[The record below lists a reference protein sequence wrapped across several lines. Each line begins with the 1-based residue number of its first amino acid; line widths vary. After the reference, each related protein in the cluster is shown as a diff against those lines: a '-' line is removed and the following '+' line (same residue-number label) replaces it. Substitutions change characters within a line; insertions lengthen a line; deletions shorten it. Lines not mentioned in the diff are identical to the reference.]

1 MNGKSRITGFLLL
14 VFTPLAVHGAQ
25 APRPLHHVE
34 RAASEITVDGVL
46 DEAAWQKAAKIELKY
61 ETRPGENTPPAVATE
76 AFVTYDAG
84 HLYVAFRAHD
94 PNPSAIRAHVS
105 DRDSAFN
112 DDFVG
117 IVLDTFNDQRRA
129 FEFFVNPLG
138 VQMDLFMDDVSG
150 NEDSTWDA
158 IWNAAGRI
166 DEDGYTVEIAIPFS
180 SLRFPRTEGEQTWGV
195 DVLRFYPRSQRA
207 RISDHPLDRNV
218 NCYLC
223 QNSKIAGFA
232 GITPGR
238 NLELTPTVT
247 ATRTDKRQDFPSGPL
262 REGGVKT
269 EPGLTA
275 KWGVTPNLTL
285 NATLNPDFS
294 QVEADAAQLN
304 VNTQF
309 ALFFP
314 EKRPFFLEGADFFS
328 TPFNVV
334 FTRNVAAPSWGVKLT
349 GKEEKNAIGVFAA
362 QDDRTNL
369 LFPGNSGSSSTSL
382 GFQTTDAVLRYR
394 RDFGSS
400 SAVGVL
406 FTDRQGDGY
415 MNHLAGIDGLYRMTD
430 SDHVRLQ
437 FLRSQTGYPHEVATQ
452 FGQPQGTFAD
462 SAYQIAYNHDTR
474 DWFAFARYEDVGR
487 DFRADMGFLPRVD
500 YTFLQ
505 AGGGHVW
512 NGNLRG
518 FTRASLSSDWDR
530 REDQRGQRL
539 EELVEVTADCNGPL
553 QTFTT
558 LNVARRNRFFN
569 GLTFKDTF
577 STLYSEMQ
585 PSGNLFL
592 SLSLNYGGEIDFVNT
607 RAGDLVQVSPTV
619 RFDLGRHLRTQLSH
633 VYQRLDVRGGELF
646 TANLTQLSGVYQ
658 LNVRTFLR
666 ATFQYTDVQRNPA
679 LYLAAVDE
687 RTEALFS
694 QFLFSYK
701 LNPQTVLFLGYSD
714 TSAADQRIDL
724 TRTDRTFFLKLGYA
738 WVP

>member
-1 MNGKSRITGFLLL
+1 M
-14 VFTPLAVHGAQ
+14 
-25 APRPLHHVE
+25 
-34 RAASEITVDGVL
+34 
-46 DEAAWQKAAKIELKY
+46 
-61 ETRPGENTPPAVATE
+61 
-76 AFVTYDAG
+76 
-84 HLYVAFRAHD
+84 
-94 PNPSAIRAHVS
+94 
-105 DRDSAFN
+105 
-112 DDFVG
+112 
-117 IVLDTFNDQRRA
+117 
-129 FEFFVNPLG
+129 
-138 VQMDLFMDDVSG
+138 
-150 NEDSTWDA
+150 
-158 IWNAAGRI
+158 
-166 DEDGYTVEIAIPFS
+166 
-180 SLRFPRTEGEQTWGV
+180 
-195 DVLRFYPRSQRA
+195 
-207 RISDHPLDRNV
+207 
-218 NCYLC
+218 
-223 QNSKIAGFA
+223 
-232 GITPGR
+232 
-238 NLELTPTVT
+238 
-247 ATRTDKRQDFPSGPL
+247 
-262 REGGVKT
+262 
-269 EPGLTA
+269 
-275 KWGVTPNLTL
+275 
-285 NATLNPDFS
+285 
-294 QVEADAAQLN
+294 
-304 VNTQF
+304 
-309 ALFFP
+309 
-314 EKRPFFLEGADFFS
+314 
-328 TPFNVV
+328 
-334 FTRNVAAPSWGVKLT
+334 AAPSWGVKLT

-362 QDDRTNL
+362 RDDRTNL
-369 LFPGNSGSSSTSL
+369 LFPGNSGSSSASL
-382 GFQTTDAVLRYR
+382 GLQTTDAVLRYR

-430 SDHVRLQ
+430 SDRVRLQ
-437 FLRSQTGYPHEVATQ
+437 FLRSQTGYPHEVATE
-452 FGQPQGTFAD
+452 FGQPPGTFAD

-474 DWFAFARYEDVGR
+474 DWFAFGRYENVGR

-512 NGNLRG
+512 NGNWRG

-539 EELVEVTADCNGPL
+539 EQLVEVTADYNGPR
-553 QTFTT
+553 QSFTS
-558 LNVARRNRFFN
+558 LNVARRDRFFN
-569 GLTFKDTF
+569 GVTFRDTF

-607 RAGDLVQVSPTV
+607 RAGDLLQISPSV
-619 RFDLGRHLRTQLSH
+619 RYDLGRHLRTQLSH

-666 ATFQYTDVQRNPA
+666 AILQYTDVQRNPA
-679 LYLAAVDE
+679 LYLAAVDK